1 MELSLYV
8 YLVFIAAT
16 LATVLFLYKASGKSK
31 VVLGVSL
38 AWLLVQGIVSY
49 TGFYEKIDGFPP
61 RFSLLLLPPLA
72 LIAWLFNADK
82 GRVFISKFDSTWL
95 TYLHIVRI
103 PAEMVLFWLF
113 AAGYVPELMT
123 FDGINF
129 DILSGITAPL
139 VAYFGIRKSKMKKKY
154 LMLWNFICLGLLF
167 NIVINAIL
175 SAPSI
180 FQAQAYDQPNV
191 GVFYFPFVWLPCFIV
206 PAVLFSHLVCLK
218 KLKSTF

>member
-1 MELSLYV
+1 MELSVYV

-16 LATVLFLYKASGKSK
+16 IATVLFLYKASGKSK
-31 VVLGVSL
+31 AVLGVSL
-38 AWLLVQGIVSY
+38 TWLLIQGIVSY

-61 RFSLLLLPPLA
+61 RFALLLLPPLV
-72 LIAWLFNADK
+72 LIAWLFNADR
-82 GRVFISKFDSTWL
+82 GRAFISKFDGKWL
-95 TYLHIVRI
+95 TYLHVVRI
-103 PAEMVLFWLF
+103 PVEMVLFWLF
-113 AAGYVPELMT
+113 VGGYVPELMT

-139 VAYFGIRKSKMKKKY
+139 VAYFGIRRSKMKKKY

-175 SAPSI
+175 SAPSV
-180 FQAQAYDQPNV
+180 FQAQAYDQPNI

-218 KLKSTF
+218 KLKSIS